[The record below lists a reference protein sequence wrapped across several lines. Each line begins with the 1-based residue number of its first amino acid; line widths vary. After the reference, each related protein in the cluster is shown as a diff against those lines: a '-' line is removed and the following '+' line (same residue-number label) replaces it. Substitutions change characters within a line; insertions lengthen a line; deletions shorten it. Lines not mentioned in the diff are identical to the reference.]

1 MSWGELAKARGASR
15 GALTAHAMNLALEAV
30 EVEVEV
36 DGIQTL
42 LLPAERVTAAHE
54 AGHAALNAAKG
65 HPAMHRAH
73 LARTGGSR
81 VRGVVRF
88 RAGSAGPD
96 HPSAATAASGAIAS
110 LRHPGGLAGGGSCSC
125 RAL

>member
-30 EVEVEV
+30 EVE
-36 DGIQTL
+36 GIQTL
-42 LLPAERVTAAHE
+42 LLPAERVTATHE
-54 AGHAALNAAKG
+54 AGHAVPNAAKG
-65 HPAMHRAH
+65 RPAVHRAH